1 MKHERAERMLAVVLA
16 AVLLAGCGGASSP
29 EAASSLPR
37 QEKKTHASMD
47 AAGASTP
54 AAEPEAE
61 NGADY
66 GFPEHEDPVFTQWE
80 VHKTVVQQDGTRI
93 FMNMEVPQLNN
104 SSPDAVAFNEEMTRL
119 YVEPYKPYEALP
131 EAEKPWPW
139 DRLCAVSWWRYD
151 LAGAMGVELSA
162 RFYTDP
168 EALDDYDDPDLD
180 YQPGIYYGT
189 EESRTYY
196 YELDTGRRLTTTQML
211 ERIGLDPADV
221 EQQCYRQAVEFFE
234 RGWEDTDTSACPPKD
249 SFALKWWDTL
259 DDLSL
264 KVIDEEYIAFPVDIY
279 RADAQEPVN
288 YDLRIPLF
296 DDSVPENWQQRVL
309 GEWVVFRTEV
319 DGDVCNPAEDGESYT
334 LKLEPG
340 TSPDTV
346 RATLTHISRYG
357 DTTAETR
364 TGVPTRGKI
373 EFAFEGECWQIRC
386 LRPEDENYEWAIALR
401 EDGTMTMANMGG
413 DAEYS
418 YISWMDLQRS

>member
-54 AAEPEAE
+54 ATEPEAE

-93 FMNMEVPQLNN
+93 SMNMEVPQLNS

-131 EAEKPWPW
+131 EAEKPRPW
-139 DRLCAVSWWRYD
+139 DRLCSVSWWRYD
-151 LAGAMGVELSA
+151 LAGALGVELSA
-162 RFYTDP
+162 HFYTDP

-180 YQPGIYYGT
+180 YQPVNDYGT
-189 EESRTYY
+189 DESRTYY

-279 RADAQEPVN
+279 RADAQEPVL

-319 DGDVCNPAEDGESYT
+319 DGDVCNPAEEGESYT

-340 TSPDTV
+340 DSPDTV
-346 RATLTHISRYG
+346 RATLTRISKYG
-357 DTTAETR
+357 DTTTETR

-386 LRPEDENYEWAIALR
+386 LRPDDKNYEWAIALR
-401 EDGTMTMANMGG
+401 EDGTMTMADMGG
-413 DAEYS
+413 NAEYS
-418 YISWMDLQRS
+418 YISWMDLRRG